1 MKQAIKTKYLHCT
14 NLRGSRIKAY
24 CEAGSVQIPYP
35 HEHNQDTAHLA
46 ACHTLQRKLA
56 DKTKNMEWNRPVIG
70 GALPRNEG
78 YCFVFA
84 E

>member
-1 MKQAIKTKYLHCT
+1 MKQAIKTKYLSCT
-14 NLRGSRIKAY
+14 NTRGSRIKAY

-56 DKTKNMEWNRPVIG
+56 DQTKNKEWNRPMIG